1 MRRERCF
8 PRTVRETYRDNRVA
22 PAKGAA
28 RRAATM
34 GSTS

>member
-1 MRRERCF
+1 MRRAL
-8 PRTVRETYRDNRVA
+8 TLAVRETYRDNRVA

-34 GSTS
+34 GSSS